1 MKRTI
6 GYTCRDIDSNKE
18 VIHVKFLCKRL
29 LFALL
34 IVVGSLVIIGC
45 ALMHSATGVPVLNY
59 HQVEEKDGNPLT
71 LWPDQFEAQMD
82 YLAAEGY
89 TTITIDEMMDAL
101 ENGTP
106 LPEKPVIITFDDGYA
121 DNYEYAYPVLK
132 KYGFKATI
140 FLIYDFTNTYPGY
153 LTWDQIEEMK
163 DSGLI
168 RFESH
173 TMTHANL
180 AELTSTDELRHEI
193 ADSHDLLSEKI
204 GYDMHYIAYPGGRAN
219 GEIEEITQA
228 SGYRGAF
235 TVHYG
240 LSTPEE
246 GRYQMDRIPI
256 FGANQ
261 HTLTRFKLRLAFA
274 PIIKPLE
281 DMRLELRACGLTWLA
296 NCMLIP

>member
-1 MKRTI
+1 MKCFR
-6 GYTCRDIDSNKE
+6 
-18 VIHVKFLCKRL
+18 KRL
-29 LFALL
+29 LFSLLAVSLLFLL
-34 IVVGSLVIIGC
+34 IGC
-45 ALMHSATGVPVLNY
+45 VLMRSAPGVPVLNY
-59 HQVEEKDGNPLT
+59 HQVEEKNGNPLT
-71 LWPDQFEAQMD
+71 LWPDQFETQMS
-82 YLAAEGY
+82 YLADEGY

-106 LPEKPVIITFDDGYA
+106 LPDKPVIITFDDGYA
-121 DNYEYAYPVLK
+121 DNYEYAYPILK

-140 FLIYDFTNTYPGY
+140 FLIYDFTNAYPNY
-153 LTWDQIEEMK
+153 LTWDQINEMK
-163 DSGLI
+163 ESGLI

-193 ADSHDLLSEKI
+193 ADSHDLLSDKL
-204 GYDMHYIAYPGGRAN
+204 GYDMHYIAYPGGRVNA
-219 GEIEEITQA
+219 EIEEITRA
-228 SGYRGAF
+228 AGYRGGF

-256 FGANQ
+256 FGANT

-274 PIIKPLE
+274 PLIAPLE
-281 DMRLELRACGLTWLA
+281 DLRLALRSYGLDELAGWL
-296 NCMLIP
+296 LIP

>member
-1 MKRTI
+1 MKKVM
-6 GYTCRDIDSNKE
+6 Y
-18 VIHVKFLCKRL
+18 VKCFRKRL
-29 LFALL
+29 LFSLLAVSLLFLL
-34 IVVGSLVIIGC
+34 IGC
-45 ALMHSATGVPVLNY
+45 VLMRSAPGVPVLNY
-59 HQVEEKDGNPLT
+59 HQVEEKNGNPLT
-71 LWPDQFEAQMD
+71 LWPDQFETQMS
-82 YLAAEGY
+82 YLADEGY

-106 LPEKPVIITFDDGYA
+106 LPDKPVIITFDDGYA
-121 DNYEYAYPVLK
+121 DNYEYAYPILK

-140 FLIYDFTNTYPGY
+140 FLIYDFTNAYPNY
-153 LTWDQIEEMK
+153 LTWDQINEMK
-163 DSGLI
+163 ESGLI

-193 ADSHDLLSEKI
+193 ADSHDLLSDKL
-204 GYDMHYIAYPGGRAN
+204 GYDMHYIAYPGGRVNA
-219 GEIEEITQA
+219 EIEEITRA
-228 SGYRGAF
+228 AGYRGGF

-256 FGANQ
+256 FSANT

-274 PIIKPLE
+274 PLIAPLE
-281 DMRLELRACGLTWLA
+281 DLRLALRSYGLDELASWL
-296 NCMLIP
+296 LIP

>member
-1 MKRTI
+1 MKLSRT
-6 GYTCRDIDSNKE
+6 S
-18 VIHVKFLCKRL
+18 L
-29 LFALL
+29 LPCLL
-34 IVVGSLVIIGC
+34 ILPLLLLLGGI
-45 ALMHSATGVPVLNY
+45 ALMYASPGIPVLNY
-59 HQVEEKDGNPLT
+59 HQVEEKNGNPLT
-71 LWPDQFEAQMD
+71 LWPEQFEAQMA
-82 YLAAEGY
+82 YLADEGY
-89 TTITIDEMMDAL
+89 TTITIDEMMEAL

-121 DNYEYAYPVLK
+121 DNYEYAYPILK

-140 FLIYDFTNTYPGY
+140 FLIYDFTNTYPNY
-153 LTWDQIEEMK
+153 LTWDQIDEMK
-163 DSGLI
+163 ASGLI

-193 ADSHDLLSEKI
+193 ADSHDLLSEKL
-204 GYDMHYIAYPGGRAN
+204 GYDMQYIAYPGGRVN
-219 GEIEEITQA
+219 EEIEEITRA
-228 SGYRGAF
+228 AGYRGGF

-256 FGANQ
+256 FGANM

-274 PIIKPLE
+274 PLIAPLE
-281 DMRLELRACGLTWLA
+281 DLRLELRSCGLSRLA
-296 NCMLIP
+296 NCMIIP

>member
-1 MKRTI
+1 MKKVM
-6 GYTCRDIDSNKE
+6 Y
-18 VIHVKFLCKRL
+18 VKCFRKRL
-29 LFALL
+29 LFSLLAVSLLFLL
-34 IVVGSLVIIGC
+34 IGC
-45 ALMHSATGVPVLNY
+45 VLMRSAPGVPVLNY
-59 HQVEEKDGNPLT
+59 HQVEEKNGNPLT
-71 LWPDQFEAQMD
+71 LWPDQFETQMS
-82 YLAAEGY
+82 YLADEGY

-106 LPEKPVIITFDDGYA
+106 LPDKPVIITFDDGYA
-121 DNYEYAYPVLK
+121 DNYEYAYPILK

-140 FLIYDFTNTYPGY
+140 FLIYDFTNAYPNY
-153 LTWDQIEEMK
+153 LTWDQINEMK
-163 DSGLI
+163 ESGLI

-193 ADSHDLLSEKI
+193 ADSHDLLSDKL
-204 GYDMHYIAYPGGRAN
+204 GYDMHYIAYPGGRVNA
-219 GEIEEITQA
+219 EIEEITRA
-228 SGYRGAF
+228 AGYRGGF

-256 FGANQ
+256 FGANT

-274 PIIKPLE
+274 PLIAPLE
-281 DMRLELRACGLTWLA
+281 DLRLALRSYGLDELAGWL
-296 NCMLIP
+296 LIP